1 MSSYR
6 KLKDLVINFDDGV
19 EEEIKKAISFG
30 DDVNQNNEK
39 GYSLLMLAAMS
50 CSSGS
55 ARVLLEAGADPN
67 ETRDNSL
74 CSMFERG
81 LTPFL
86 YSIIDGVPE
95 TVQLMLEHGADI
107 YAQNSM
113 SSRALDLAAGNGD
126 KSKIE
131 LLLNY
136 FPDLDHQDIDGKNA
150 VMVAAESG
158 HFKCLKLLIT
168 AGSRLDLISKN
179 NENIIELAASPE
191 VEVYLR
197 AECASIDFPK
207 PQKET
212 ENPKDN
218 CTAEEVLNMLN
229 TAQKMMRNP
238 LWRLWYK
245 AKIYFTGKR
254 Y

>member
-95 TVQLMLEHGADI
+95 TVQLMLEHGA
-107 YAQNSM
+107 
-113 SSRALDLAAGNGD
+113 D